1 VEYGKSVYIESQGW
15 AVFGRLGNEMQNS
28 QLLTSLN
35 SDWKEGPPLISD
47 ADAHKEGQCILQV
60 YTFIPVDFFNYR
72 IIIIINTFFCKMI

>member
-47 ADAHKEGQCILQV
+47 AHAHKEGQCILQV
-60 YTFIPVDFFNYR
+60 YTFISVDFFMSR
-72 IIIIINTFFCKMI
+72 IIIMNYTFFVK